1 MAASTLSKHG
11 INDFLI
17 LEATDRVGGRL
28 HEKQF
33 EGYTVEIG
41 ANWVE
46 GVGGEKVNPIW
57 TLANDHNLTLSYSD
71 FSNVSA
77 NTYSQEWVYY
87 VHYTLFYMINVSA
100 FLAPPYLVIKHLWN
114 NLGYVFLCIW
124 PYLCSRL

>member
-1 MAASTLSKHG
+1 MMMSNAGIMAASTLSKHG
-11 INDFLI
+11 IDDFLI

-28 HEKQF
+28 HQKQF

-57 TLANDHNLTLSYSD
+57 TLANEYNLTLSYTD

-77 NTYSQEWVYY
+77 NTYSQE
-87 VHYTLFYMINVSA
+87 
-100 FLAPPYLVIKHLWN
+100 
-114 NLGYVFLCIW
+114 
-124 PYLCSRL
+124 

>member
-1 MAASTLSKHG
+1 MFNKFYLGSSEHIYICDILAYIFCMMMSDAWIMAASTLSKHG
-11 INDFLI
+11 IDDFLI
-17 LEATDRVGGRL
+17 LEATERVGGRL
-28 HEKQF
+28 HQKQF

-57 TLANDHNLTLSYSD
+57 TLANQYNLTLSYTD

-87 VHYTLFYMINVSA
+87 TTHS
-100 FLAPPYLVIKHLWN
+100 
-114 NLGYVFLCIW
+114 
-124 PYLCSRL
+124 